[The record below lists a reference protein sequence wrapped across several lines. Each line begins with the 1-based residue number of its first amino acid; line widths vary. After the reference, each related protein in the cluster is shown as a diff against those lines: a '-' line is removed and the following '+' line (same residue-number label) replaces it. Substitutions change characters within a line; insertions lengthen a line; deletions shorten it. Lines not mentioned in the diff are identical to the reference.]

1 MLFGLVGCVFWIPL
15 LAVAVL
21 SCVVLY
27 RSLTTAGVVNPR
39 CGGCGYAVAD
49 IPGTT
54 CPECGRSLLTVGVAT
69 RSLVGRHRSS
79 MLQAQLAWMGVWG
92 GAAVVVSWV
101 VWWVWLVS
109 TAGGVMGG
117 GGAVAMTGTITPTGS
132 ATHGPI
138 AVDVN
143 SSGWGQAGTLRL
155 EVTSD
160 DGVLHEVLFDGMAE
174 PLSMTVW
181 SDGVAVWNDPSG
193 LISDGLDAWCDAA
206 GIDVTTDPA
215 GETRTDLDSYVP
227 MVVMTPMSADETQFT
242 LSSSSM
248 AVGSATGTMGQMAT
262 SVAPT
267 GRGLVVS
274 VVLLALT
281 VVGYIVGVVL
291 IARRRSKMMRLV

>member
-27 RSLTTAGVVNPR
+27 PSLTTAAVVGPQ

-69 RSLVGRHRSS
+69 RSVVLSWIVMWIWLMSS
-79 MLQAQLAWMGVWG
+79 
-92 GAAVVVSWV
+92 
-101 VWWVWLVS
+101 
-109 TAGGVMGG
+109 AGGVMGG
-117 GGAVAMTGTITPTGS
+117 GGGVAMTGTITPTGS

-138 AVDVN
+138 AVDVD
-143 SSGWGQAGTLRL
+143 STGWGQAGTLRL

-206 GIDVTTDPA
+206 GIDGTTDPA

-227 MVVMTPMSADETQFT
+227 MVVMTPMSADETQFVLT
-242 LSSSSM
+242 SSTM
-248 AVGSATGTMGQMAT
+248 AVANATGTVGQLSSGFVPSGWELAV
-262 SVAPT
+262 SVA
-267 GRGLVVS
+267 LMAV
-274 VVLLALT
+274 T

-291 IARRRSKMMRLV
+291 IARRRSKLMRLV